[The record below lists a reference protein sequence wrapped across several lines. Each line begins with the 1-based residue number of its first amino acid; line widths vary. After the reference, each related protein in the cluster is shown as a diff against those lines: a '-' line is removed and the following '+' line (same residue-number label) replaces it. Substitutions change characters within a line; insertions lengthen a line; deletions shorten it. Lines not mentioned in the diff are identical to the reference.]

1 MIILL
6 LLLLWKQLL
15 GCRLKRLTGEVLVT
29 AAKAAISGGE
39 ALSMRV
45 DTYVQSVK
53 LLLGLSLRSYESDG

>member
-1 MIILL
+1 MEAIA
-6 LLLLWKQLL
+6 
-15 GCRLKRLTGEVLVT
+15 RLSAEKADWRGLVT
-29 AAKAAISGGE
+29 VAKAVISGGE